1 MDDDAVGPRIRLD
14 DTDRDPV
21 TGPVLNRGVEPSPKA
36 PVREFDL
43 EPASLLLQDHG
54 LSGLVEVVPQRDH
67 CPVPYC
73 GVLGPVERQTGGLQ
87 MADYLAEVVR

>member
-1 MDDDAVGPRIRLD
+1 MDDDTVGPRIRLD
-14 DTDRDPV
+14 DTNRDPI

-43 EPASLLLQDHG
+43 EPASLLLEHHSLCG
-54 LSGLVEVVPQRDH
+54 FVEVVPQRDQ
-67 CPVPYC
+67 CPVPYR

-87 MADYLAEVVR
+87 MADYLAEVVP